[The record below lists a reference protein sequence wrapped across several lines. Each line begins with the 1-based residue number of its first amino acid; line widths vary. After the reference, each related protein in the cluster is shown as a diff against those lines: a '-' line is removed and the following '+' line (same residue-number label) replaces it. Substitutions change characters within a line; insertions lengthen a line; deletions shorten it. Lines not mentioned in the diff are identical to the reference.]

1 MDRDNSRFTMV
12 SLYLISAILALTIII
27 IIIIIEAVHIT
38 PTLAQTTGGYIEV
51 SRIIN
56 IPKSMPN
63 SSTLTDNA
71 NLTDNNA
78 NLTSQIGN
86 VT

>member
-12 SLYLISAILALTIII
+12 SLYLISAILALT
-27 IIIIIEAVHIT
+27 IIIIEAVHIT

-71 NLTDNNA
+71 NLTGNNA
-78 NLTSQIGN
+78 NITSRIGN